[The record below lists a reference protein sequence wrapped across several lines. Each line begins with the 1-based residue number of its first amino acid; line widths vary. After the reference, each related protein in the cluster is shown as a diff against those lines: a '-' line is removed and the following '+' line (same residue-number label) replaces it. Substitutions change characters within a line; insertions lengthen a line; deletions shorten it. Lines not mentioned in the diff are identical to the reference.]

1 MNLITGYKTPEQLAD
16 MRECGKM
23 LATIYDELRARV
35 VPGMSELDA
44 DAYVAGRI
52 NDFGAEATYLTD
64 EVRFPG
70 VICVSTNEQLV
81 HSPATDYVFEVG
93 DVVSFDL
100 VISYLELFHQL
111 RIINTIHVG
120 WKLHYELAEPFVPHH
135 HHLYCTRCKNA
146 IPLQT
151 PELEQLI
158 NYIGHRYHFQVQ
170 QHHFEA

>member
-1 MNLITGYKTPEQLAD
+1 MDALSDIFKQ
-16 MRECGKM
+16 RK
-23 LATIYDELRARV
+23 LR
-35 VPGMSELDA
+35 
-44 DAYVAGRI
+44 
-52 NDFGAEATYLTD
+52 LTD
-64 EVRFPG
+64 SRKEVFRA
-70 VICVSTNEQLV
+70 IATSEVSLTIAEITKACPKTNRT
-81 HSPATDYVFEVG
+81 SIYR
-93 DVVSFDL
+93 
-100 VISYLELFHQL
+100 ILELFHQL

-170 QHHFEA
+170 QHHFELEGICQRCQDNRPSQDS